1 MKILS
6 EIKKFEKIYT
16 WEEKSGLLDFISTI
30 RREINTFN
38 EHFEFNIRFLTTQ
51 LSEIDEDKEEL
62 QRVGFVLIR
71 SNSLV
76 MDKTYCLYSVLRD
89 KKLYGYIGIYKD
101 SSIRT
106 LRELKPI
113 HSFKEGHIVLYDWLR
128 QLVRASCE
136 KLTL

>member
-136 KLTL
+136 KWTL

>member
-6 EIKKFEKIYT
+6 EIKKFEKMYT
-16 WEEKSGLLDFISTI
+16 REETSGLFDFLLTI
-30 RREINTFN
+30 HREVNIFN
-38 EHFEFNIRFLTTQ
+38 EHFEFNIRYLTTQ
-51 LSEIDEDKEEL
+51 PSEIDEDKAVL
-62 QRVGFVLIR
+62 PRVGFVLTR
-71 SNSLV
+71 NNPLV
-76 MDKTYCLYSVLRD
+76 MDTIYCLYSVLRD
-89 KKLYGYIGIYKD
+89 RKLCGYIGIYKE

-113 HSFKEGHIVLYDWLR
+113 HSFKEGHMVLYDWLR